1 MSAALEWIGGG
12 LLLIGS
18 VFAVIGGIGLLRMPD
33 FYTRLHAAGLTDT
46 LGAGCVMAGLMFYA
60 HSWLVVVKLMMILFV
75 LLITSPSSAHVLS
88 RSARA
93 HGLEPQVVVEDE
105 T

>member
-1 MSAALEWIGGG
+1 MSAALEWTGAG

-46 LGAGCVMAGLMFYA
+46 LGAGCVLAGLMFYA
-60 HSWLVVVKLMMILFV
+60 QSWLVVVKLLMILFV
-75 LLITSPSSAHVLS
+75 LLVTSPSSAHALS
-88 RSARA
+88 RSART
-93 HGLEPQVVVEDE
+93 HGLEAQVVEDE
-105 T
+105 S